1 MFVYSCV
8 HKNIPCVNGCF
19 WDCHK
24 HFWKRFPFP
33 KQIEFFR
40 DVYIL
45 FFVYNM
51 LYMSLNFWKSP
62 FHSRIKDHEDGNMLD
77 NFYNN
82 KLIDLNFKTKSLYLL
97 SDIENF
103 LRKTRYYLN
112 YLPWSFDGHGP
123 MKILWFQHGGHSVLR
138 KLNIWSKCHCSI
150 QVRKYCIRK

>member
-24 HFWKRFPFP
+24 HFWKRFSFP

-40 DVYIL
+40 DVYIYYTI
-45 FFVYNM
+45 FW
-51 LYMSLNFWKSP
+51 SLNFWKSP
-62 FHSRIKDHEDGNMLD
+62 FHSRIKDHEDGNMFD

-97 SDIENF
+97 SDIEN
-103 LRKTRYYLN
+103 LKKKTRYYLN

-138 KLNIWSKCHCSI
+138 KLNIWSTCHCSI

>member
-1 MFVYSCV
+1 MCQWLLLGLSQTLLKTIFVSKTNWIFQGRIY
-8 HKNIPCVNGCF
+8 IYTIF
-19 WDCHK
+19 W
-24 HFWKRFPFP
+24 
-33 KQIEFFR
+33 
-40 DVYIL
+40 
-45 FFVYNM
+45 
-51 LYMSLNFWKSP
+51 SLNFWKSP
-62 FHSRIKDHEDGNMLD
+62 FHSRFKDHEDGNMLD

-138 KLNIWSKCHCSI
+138 KLNIWSTCHCSI

>member
-1 MFVYSCV
+1 MS
-8 HKNIPCVNGCF
+8 I
-19 WDCHK
+19 
-24 HFWKRFPFP
+24 R
-33 KQIEFFR
+33 
-40 DVYIL
+40 VYIKIFRVSMVASGIVTNTFENDFRFQNKL
-45 FFVYNM
+45 NFSGTYIYTIFW
-51 LYMSLNFWKSP
+51 SLNFWKSP
-62 FHSRIKDHEDGNMLD
+62 FHSRIKDHDNMLD

-97 SDIENF
+97 SEFENF

>member
-24 HFWKRFPFP
+24 HFWKRFSFP

-40 DVYIL
+40 DVYIYTI
-45 FFVYNM
+45 FW
-51 LYMSLNFWKSP
+51 SLNFWKSP
-62 FHSRIKDHEDGNMLD
+62 FHSRIKDHEDGNMFD

-138 KLNIWSKCHCSI
+138 KLNIWSTCHCSI

>member
-1 MFVYSCV
+1 MS
-8 HKNIPCVNGCF
+8 I
-19 WDCHK
+19 
-24 HFWKRFPFP
+24 R
-33 KQIEFFR
+33 
-40 DVYIL
+40 VYIKIYRVSMVASGIVTNTFENDFRFQNKL
-45 FFVYNM
+45 NFSGTYIYTIFW
-51 LYMSLNFWKSP
+51 SLNFWKSP

-97 SDIENF
+97 SDIEN
-103 LRKTRYYLN
+103 LKKKTRYYLN

-138 KLNIWSKCHCSI
+138 KLNIWSTCHCSI

>member
-1 MFVYSCV
+1 MS
-8 HKNIPCVNGCF
+8 I
-19 WDCHK
+19 
-24 HFWKRFPFP
+24 R
-33 KQIEFFR
+33 
-40 DVYIL
+40 VYIKIFRVSMVASGIVTNTFENDFRFQNKL
-45 FFVYNM
+45 NFSGTYIYTIFW
-51 LYMSLNFWKSP
+51 SLNFWKSP
-62 FHSRIKDHEDGNMLD
+62 FHSRIKDHDNMLD

-97 SDIENF
+97 SEFENF

-138 KLNIWSKCHCSI
+138 KLNIWSTCHCSI

>member
-1 MFVYSCV
+1 MS
-8 HKNIPCVNGCF
+8 I
-19 WDCHK
+19 
-24 HFWKRFPFP
+24 R
-33 KQIEFFR
+33 
-40 DVYIL
+40 VYIKI
-45 FFVYNM
+45 FRVSMVASGIVTNTFENVSKTNWIFQGRIYTIFW
-51 LYMSLNFWKSP
+51 SLNFWKSP

-82 KLIDLNFKTKSLYLL
+82 KLIDLNFKTKLLYLL
-97 SDIENF
+97 SDIEF
-103 LRKTRYYLN
+103 CLRKTRYYLN

>member
-8 HKNIPCVNGCF
+8 HKNSPCVNGCF

-24 HFWKRFPFP
+24 HFWKRFSFP

-40 DVYIL
+40 DVYIYYTI
-45 FFVYNM
+45 FW
-51 LYMSLNFWKSP
+51 SLNFWKSP

-97 SDIENF
+97 SDIEKF

-138 KLNIWSKCHCSI
+138 KLNIWSTCHCSI

>member
-24 HFWKRFPFP
+24 HFWKRFSFP

-40 DVYIL
+40 DVYIYTI
-45 FFVYNM
+45 FWY
-51 LYMSLNFWKSP
+51 LNFWKSP

-97 SDIENF
+97 SDIEF
-103 LRKTRYYLN
+103 CLRKTRYYLN

-138 KLNIWSKCHCSI
+138 KLNIWSTCHCSI